1 MPLSP
6 PRKLSCNRTTM
17 LTRWNKADYLRSS
30 PFHGLTS
37 STLARNKRELTG
49 KKLTTEC
56 SSTFGLEAQQLPEML
71 TAPFKKE
78 HSYPPGLG
86 AHVMRRI
93 CTRLAPVLHPS
104 PPDTAAST

>member
-1 MPLSP
+1 
-6 PRKLSCNRTTM
+6 M

-78 HSYPPGLG
+78 HSDPPGLG
-86 AHVMRRI
+86 EDVMRGI
-93 CTRLAPVLHPS
+93 CARLPQVLHAPAPETGDSPAGQRAAAPVRAH
-104 PPDTAAST
+104 